1 MNLINDK
8 INIKEMYKY
17 QIEELD
23 SDNYKEYLKYLDFFF
38 LKEHKKEKYTKEIMN
53 SKYVLI
59 DKQNPTKHIS
69 ITPSEFINIHK
80 LYIDLNKYSEVL
92 LNKISLLIQSKNNIT
107 EENRKE
113 FENLKLKYISSQAKL
128 KDIEIINKEFYD
140 EMQILLKQKIEKTN
154 ELSKYYQK
162 RSEEYSKIKN
172 MIHENIKNKLIVIFK
187 EKNKKIPSMPEINKI
202 AKENN
207 IPSIEIEKWFSW
219 IESVYFYKIIKNDID
234 TLNNLIKEKE
244 NNYDMNTKYMIIKKP
259 VVEK

>member
-17 QIEELD
+17 QTEELD
-23 SDNYKEYLKYLDFFF
+23 GNNYQEYLKYLNFFF
-38 LKEHKKEKYTKEIMN
+38 LKEHKKDKYTKEIMN
-53 SKYVLI
+53 GKYVLI
-59 DKQNPTKHIS
+59 DKQHPEKQIS

-107 EENRKE
+107 EENRKD
-113 FENLKLKYISSQAKL
+113 FDNLKLKYISLQEKL
-128 KDIEIINKEFYD
+128 KDIDIINKDFYG
-140 EMQILLKQKIEKTN
+140 EMQILLTKKIEKTN

-162 RSEEYSKIKN
+162 RSEEYSKIKI
-172 MIHENIKNKLIVIFK
+172 MIPENIKNKLIIIYK
-187 EKNKKIPSMPEINKI
+187 EKNKKIPNIQEINKI

-207 IPSIEIEKWFSW
+207 IPSLEIEKWFLW
-219 IESVYFYKIIKNDID
+219 IESVYFYKIVKNEID
-234 TLNNLIKEKE
+234 ELNKSIKEKE

-259 VVEK
+259 VIEK